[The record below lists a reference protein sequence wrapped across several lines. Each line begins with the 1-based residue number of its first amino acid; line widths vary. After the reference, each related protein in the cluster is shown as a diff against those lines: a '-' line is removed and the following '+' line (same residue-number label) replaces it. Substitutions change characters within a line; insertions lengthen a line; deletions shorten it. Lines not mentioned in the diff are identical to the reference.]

1 MKTSFK
7 MSAIALLLCVLFPF
21 AVVAQ
26 KESEQ
31 CEQDEVA
38 QRALCCED
46 SGCNARIELVNI
58 CAKKIKTLCL
68 DSNKVNTDEL
78 CAALANI
85 MNLKAQNGCVN
96 NLCVDTLTTNT
107 FNYCNVYRATI
118 VNSADSNYTL
128 GAPINLNVILDDP
141 NNNASVVPFASY
153 TAPKSGYYMLTVQL
167 DFNSFSFV
175 EAPILGVPVGNIQ
188 VVVNGNVFRQNFAP
202 FLSFHNAQ
210 SSTISTLISLNAGDV
225 VTSSYN
231 VIALSD
237 SGLITLTGTGVL
249 SGNGLEEDRSMFK
262 IVLLTSNCVP
272 PLCQPCNVPTSC
284 TPCPSTSCCIS

>member
-1 MKTSFK
+1 MRVIS
-7 MSAIALLLCVLFPF
+7 LLLSALFPF

-26 KESEQ
+26 QEFEQ
-31 CEQDEVA
+31 QDEAA
-38 QRALCCED
+38 QRALCCEE

-68 DSNKVNTDEL
+68 DANKINTDEL

-85 MNLKAQNGCVN
+85 MNLKAQNGCIN

-107 FNYCNVYRATI
+107 FNYCNAYRATV
-118 VNSADSNYTL
+118 VNSVDSNYTL
-128 GAPINLNVILDDP
+128 GSPINLNTILDDP
-141 NNNASVVPFASY
+141 NNNASVVPFTSY

-167 DFNSFSFV
+167 DFSSFSFV

-188 VVVNGNVFRQNFAP
+188 VLVNGNIFRQNFTP

-210 SSTISTLISLNAGDV
+210 SSTISTLISLKAGDV
-225 VTSSYN
+225 VTSAYN

-237 SGLITLTGTGVL
+237 AGLVTLTGTGVL
-249 SGNGLEEDRSMFK
+249 DGNGLEENRSMFK
-262 IVLLTSNCVP
+262 IILLTSDCVP

-284 TPCPSTSCCIS
+284 TPCPSASCFVS